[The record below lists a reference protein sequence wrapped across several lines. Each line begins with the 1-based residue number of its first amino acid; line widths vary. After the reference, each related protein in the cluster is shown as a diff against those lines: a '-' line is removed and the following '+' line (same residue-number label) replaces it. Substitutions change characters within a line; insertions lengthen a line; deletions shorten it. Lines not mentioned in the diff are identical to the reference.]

1 MKSHS
6 VWRSR
11 PYTPRPQNVWVTL
24 IYITVWERIYVH
36 LLFGNQPQCNLFKSL
51 LCNIYSED
59 TLCGC
64 GKAKNGTLAL
74 EKLKSWVNSSPELG
88 QTFIKMIFAQVKNT
102 YFLPSFQ
109 VSSSTFRPGVCF
121 HHLLSI
127 FQDYSQ
133 DVIGFSIFLMKTVE
147 WLGTQTLNEP
157 HCKRSTFYRSY
168 FSKGDL

>member
-1 MKSHS
+1 MCDGPDLTHPDLKMSESHS
-6 VWRSR
+6 FILLSESVFMC
-11 PYTPRPQNVWVTL
+11 
-24 IYITVWERIYVH
+24 IYCSEINHSV
-36 LLFGNQPQCNLFKSL
+36 
-51 LCNIYSED
+51 IYSNLSSV
-59 TLCGC
+59 TFILKTHCVVVGRQ
-64 GKAKNGTLAL
+64 KNGTLAL

-157 HCKRSTFYRSY
+157 HCKRSTVYRSY